1 MKIRTVFLVIAA
13 AAMEAS
19 AYNVDEIV
27 GAWTP
32 ADDADGKAAL
42 VVEHHAAWAKKDGAW
57 HPLIL
62 DDSGPGEIGA
72 KLIPLGKNPDRAFTI
87 RLSEP
92 NGQRALLSEWTR
104 DHGGE
109 KDRPLVRATMP
120 DWDKVM
126 GVDGLVG
133 TWAETN
139 VCAGAVSR
147 FLLVRPGGTA
157 VVVPQ
162 GANVDDA
169 SGLDSSVEFS
179 WKRDCA
185 GIRLAPNVSPMSKLL
200 LLAKPCVM
208 SLRPDGKSADIVC
221 PPYFNGVVVRSAAKV
236 SDPAERRRKMASDGT
251 YHGMWVLDDLE
262 NGYSFYI
269 SPKGRG
275 LLVSMKL
282 GPEHILPFE
291 WKAPSGGGKVHCTL
305 MPRFSA
311 GTQCWFSE
319 FDFEYN
325 PETNEVGLAIPPD
338 GKDGEREPT
347 RATLKFFNWNE
358 MVDQV
363 IKSLNEA
370 KKQ

>member
-1 MKIRTVFLVIAA
+1 MKLGLTSLILAA
-13 AAMEAS
+13 AAMDAS
-19 AYNVDEIV
+19 AYNVAGIV
-27 GAWTP
+27 GAWAP
-32 ADDADGKAAL
+32 AEDSASNAVL
-42 VVEHHAAWAKKDGAW
+42 VVEHHAAWAKKDGGW
-57 HPLIL
+57 RPFLL
-62 DDSGPGEIGA
+62 GEVGSNIESVGVT
-72 KLIPLGKNPDRAFTI
+72 LIPIDGNGKPAYSVEKSDTETGCVVLAARSAT
-87 RLSEP
+87 
-92 NGQRALLSEWTR
+92 
-104 DHGGE
+104 GE
-109 KDRPLVRATMP
+109 RGRCRKLVRTNMP
-120 DWDKVM
+120 DWDKVCDS
-126 GVDGLVG
+126 GGYVG
-133 TWAETN
+133 TWTEASN
-139 VCAGAVSR
+139 PLCA
-147 FLLVRPGGTA
+147 LVVRKEGTA
-157 VVVPQ
+157 AVVP
-162 GANVDDA
+162 VVETPDDG
-169 SGLDSSVEFS
+169 SGRETSVEYD
-179 WKRDCA
+179 WRRDCA
-185 GIRLAPNVSPMSKLL
+185 GIRLFDRSDDNRKLL
-200 LLAKPCVM
+200 PDHGFCVM

-282 GPEHILPFE
+282 GPEHILPFV
-291 WKAPSGGGKVHCTL
+291 WKAPPGGGKVHCTL

-363 IKSLNEA
+363 IKSLDEA
-370 KKQ
+370 KKR